1 MYYLKF
7 LYYIRYILIK
17 LYLYRQGLV
26 SGLQEISKLK
36 NQVQDI
42 YVPFEVFD
50 YIDADKNPQLYT
62 KDCVEKALA
71 KNEEVKGKIDAY
83 RKFKLNMLYE
93 LCKTF
98 PNEMN
103 MYRAYRTDSI

>member
-1 MYYLKF
+1 M
-7 LYYIRYILIK
+7 
-17 LYLYRQGLV
+17 
-26 SGLQEISKLK
+26 QEINKLK

-42 YVPFEVFD
+42 YVPLEVFD

-71 KNEEVKGKIDAY
+71 KNEEVKGKIEAY
-83 RKFKLNMLYE
+83 RNFKKSLVSELNKM
-93 LCKTF
+93 F

-103 MYRAYRTDSI
+103 MYRAYRPDSN